1 MRFQSEYNVCHT
13 NTWDFFISFDV
24 NKNVCNNIDMSCD
37 LANPNLANPNLAN
50 RNLANRNLANRN
62 LALIPIWP

>member
-1 MRFQSEYNVCHT
+1 MRFQSGYNVCHT
-13 NTWDFFISFDV
+13 NTRDFFMSFNV
-24 NKNVCNNIDMSCD
+24 NKNVCNNIDMLCD
-37 LANPNLANPNLAN
+37 LAN